1 MYTMIRVED
10 SATRWRIIIA
20 DDESLI
26 RLDLREMLT
35 HLGYDVIG
43 EAGDGR
49 TAMDLARRLR
59 PDLLIMDIKMPDL
72 DGISAAEE
80 LTRERIAPVVLVT
93 AYSDQEL
100 VERAREA
107 GVVGYVVKPFR
118 EAELMPVIE
127 LSRARFEEFRML
139 EREVGSLKDALETRK
154 LVERAKGVLM
164 ETHGLRESEAFHRIR
179 KTSMDARKSMKEVAE
194 AILLAHEMEFSIGS
208 ASDVNGDPDE
218 E

>member
-1 MYTMIRVED
+1 MRRAVTSG
-10 SATRWRIIIA
+10 SAWRIIIA

-49 TAMDLARRLR
+49 TALDLARKLR
-59 PDLLIMDIKMPDL
+59 PDLVIMDIKMPDV
-72 DGISAAEE
+72 DGIAAAED
-80 LTRERIAPVVLVT
+80 LTRERIAPVVLLT
-93 AYSDQEL
+93 AYSDQGL
-100 VERAREA
+100 VERAKEA

-127 LSRARFEEFRML
+127 LSMTRFEEFRSL
-139 EREVGSLKDALETRK
+139 EREVGGLKDALETRK

-164 ETHGLRESEAFHRIR
+164 EAHGLRENEAFHRIR
-179 KTSMDARKSMKEVAE
+179 KTSMDSRKSMREVAE
-194 AILLAHEMEFSIGS
+194 AILLTHDMDLAVSGNDSPLSLSE
-208 ASDVNGDPDE
+208 
-218 E
+218 

>member
-1 MYTMIRVED
+1 MNRGPGF
-10 SATRWRIIIA
+10 ATRWRIIIA

-35 HLGYDVIG
+35 HLGYDVIA

-49 TAMDLARRLR
+49 SAMELARRLR
-59 PDLLIMDIKMPDL
+59 PDLLVMDIKMPDL

-80 LTRERIAPVVLVT
+80 LTSERIAPVVLVT
-93 AYSDQEL
+93 AYSDQSL

-127 LSRARFEEFRML
+127 LSRARFDEFRTL
-139 EREVGSLKDALETRK
+139 EKEVGNLRDALETRK
-154 LVERAKGVLM
+154 LIEKAKGVLM
-164 ETHGLRESEAFHRIR
+164 EVHGLREAEAFHRIR

-194 AILLAHEMEFSIGS
+194 AILLAHEMEFSISSGTGQDDTNVGES
-208 ASDVNGDPDE
+208 E
-218 E
+218 F

>member
-1 MYTMIRVED
+1 MNRVSEG
-10 SATRWRIIIA
+10 AKRWRIVIA

-49 TAMDLARRLR
+49 SAMDLARRLR

-93 AYSDQEL
+93 AYSDQGL

-127 LSRARFEEFRML
+127 LSRARFDEFRTL
-139 EREVGSLKDALETRK
+139 EREVGSLKEALETRK
-154 LVERAKGVLM
+154 LIERAKGVLM
-164 ETHGLRESEAFHRIR
+164 ESHGLRESEAFHRIR

-194 AILLAHEMEFSIGS
+194 AILLAYEMEFSIGR
-208 ASDVNGDPDE
+208 ASDENADSAEVSP
-218 E
+218 